1 MCGPRPSLCAGTL
14 PPSSLA
20 ALQLRRSLRSY
31 PHRFSCPETDHFSV
45 IIIRPPPRIR
55 LRAHP
60 VLLSPSPILAPHL
73 ASHLRASVKLPQH
86 LPDCACPHGI
96 ASAFVGADCFP
107 NGSLCT
113 CFQTSRTTQD
123 RPTVP
128 DGSLPVSVPFT
139 PLLFSPSIHHT
150 VISFSPLQVARIHSP
165 SFLTHFLPPPRPTS
179 RRVATRG
186 IRAVGLA
193 GLRLGKE
200 SPSGSS

>member
-1 MCGPRPSLCAGTL
+1 MAVFPSHYRQSTRSQTVCHCPFTQVGGFYTQQLFPRAFHNRLCPMCGPRPSLCAGTL

-73 ASHLRASVKLPQH
+73 ASHMRASVKLPPH

-96 ASAFVGADCFP
+96 ASAFVVADCFH
-107 NGSLCT
+107 
-113 CFQTSRTTQD
+113 TSGRTGPSAPVFRPHETHKD
-123 RPTVP
+123 HPTVP
-128 DGSLPVSVPFT
+128 SQSPFHLPPCFFLLASIT
-139 PLLFSPSIHHT
+139 PLSLSPP
-150 VISFSPLQVARIHSP
+150 F
-165 SFLTHFLPPPRPTS
+165 
-179 RRVATRG
+179 
-186 IRAVGLA
+186 
-193 GLRLGKE
+193 K
-200 SPSGSS
+200 